1 MPDLKRRE
9 FIMLLAARRT
19 LAARDA
25 HGSSSP
31 AIVEWL
37 QR

>member
-1 MPDLKRRE
+1 MPDVRRRE

-31 AIVEWL
+31 TIVEWL
-37 QR
+37 QP

>member
-1 MPDLKRRE
+1 MPGLRRRE

-19 LAARDA
+19 LAAGDA

-31 AIVEWL
+31 TIVEWL
-37 QR
+37 QP

>member
-1 MPDLKRRE
+1 MSNVRRRE

-25 HGSSSP
+25 HGSSS
-31 AIVEWL
+31 ATIAEWL
-37 QR
+37 QP